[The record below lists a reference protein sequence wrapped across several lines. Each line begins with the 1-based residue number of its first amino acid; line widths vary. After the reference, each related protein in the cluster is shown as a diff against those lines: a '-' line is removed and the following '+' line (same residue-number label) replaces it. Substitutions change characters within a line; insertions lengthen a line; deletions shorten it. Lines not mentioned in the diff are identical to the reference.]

1 MKKRFDLE
9 QLMDDWIIPLAIL
22 ALVIWFAIWVSGGAK
37 PKTQDA
43 APTPAPTEAPVV
55 VEVMC

>member
-22 ALVIWFAIWVSGGAK
+22 ALVIWFAIWVSGGGK
-37 PKTQDA
+37 PKTEEA
-43 APTPAPTEAPVV
+43 TPPTPTPEPVIGQ
-55 VEVMC
+55 MM